1 MIFIIIVFDDD
12 DDLEFEAEDV
22 QDDDA
27 RHYEEGD
34 GLYNDHIYGD
44 NVCDH
49 SLYWYLWK

>member
-27 RHYEEGD
+27 RQCEVGD
-34 GLYNDHIYGD
+34 GL
-44 NVCDH
+44 
-49 SLYWYLWK
+49 